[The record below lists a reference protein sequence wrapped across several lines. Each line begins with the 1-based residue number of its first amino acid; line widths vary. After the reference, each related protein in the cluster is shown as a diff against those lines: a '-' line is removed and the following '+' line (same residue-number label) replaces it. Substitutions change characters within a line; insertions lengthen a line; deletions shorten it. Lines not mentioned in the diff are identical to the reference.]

1 MVDSKTKPVLAVTER
16 PKIRSHRSRALLR
29 FWQNKAGVAGA
40 VIVAFMLLFAFGLT
54 LFMPFP
60 STNVLLANK
69 MPFEASGHPLG
80 TDIAGR
86 DMVALLAYGTRT
98 SLIIAIAVQ
107 VLVVAIAVVLGFTAG
122 WFGGRVDFA
131 VNRVIEIFTAIPVLL
146 FSILFIIVLG
156 NSLPILILAIG
167 LLAWVELARLVRGQ
181 VLQTREKEYIEAAKA
196 VGVTTVGI
204 AGKHVLPNIL
214 NPLIVAISLSLPAI
228 ILAESTLSF
237 LGYGLSENMPSL
249 GKMVGVS
256 WQYIQAYWHM
266 ALLPTIFLSV
276 LMIGITFFGD
286 GLRDALDPRSAR

>member
-1 MVDSKTKPVLAVTER
+1 MVASKTQTINVAER
-16 PKIRSHRSRALLR
+16 PKIRSHRSRALMR

-40 VIVAFMLLFAFGLT
+40 IIVAFMLLFAFGLT
-54 LFMPFP
+54 LFIPFP
-60 STNVLLANK
+60 STNILQANK
-69 MPFEASGHPLG
+69 MPFEAPGHPLG

-98 SLIIAIAVQ
+98 SLIIAVAVQ
-107 VLVVAIAVVLGFTAG
+107 ILVVGIAVVLGFSAG
-122 WFGGRVDFA
+122 WFGGRTDFA
-131 VNRVIEIFTAIPVLL
+131 VNRTIEVFTAIPVLL

-156 NSLPILILAIG
+156 NSVPILILAIG

-181 VLQTREKEYIEAAKA
+181 VLQTREKEYVEAAKA
-196 VGVTTVGI
+196 VGVSTAGI
-204 AGKHVLPNIL
+204 AWKHVLPNIL
-214 NPLIVAISLSLPAI
+214 NPVIIAISLSLPAI

-237 LGYGLSENMPSL
+237 LGYGLSEGMPSL

-286 GLRDALDPRSAR
+286 GLRDALDPRAAR